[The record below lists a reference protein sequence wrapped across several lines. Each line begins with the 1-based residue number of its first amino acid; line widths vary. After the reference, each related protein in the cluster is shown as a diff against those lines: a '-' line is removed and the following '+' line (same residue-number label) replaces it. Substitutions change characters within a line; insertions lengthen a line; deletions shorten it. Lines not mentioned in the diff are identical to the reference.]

1 MSFYLY
7 KHMYSKNALLE
18 KWKSLH
24 ISESL
29 IRAFEEVPREEFI
42 LDNMKEQAY
51 DDTALPILRGK
62 TISQPSTV
70 LLMTDALDVKEGMKV
85 FEVGSGSGYQA
96 AIISKLVGETGKVY
110 SSEVLPELVMFAQDN
125 LNRVGIS
132 NVEVHESDGSQGLE
146 DFAPYDRIIITAACP
161 MIPKLLL
168 DQLKTNGIIVAPVGT
183 EKEQQMKKI
192 IKTEKGIEEISLG
205 TFLFSPM
212 IGKFGFEERI

>member
-1 MSFYLY
+1 
-7 KHMYSKNALLE
+7 MYSKNVLLE
-18 KWKSLH
+18 KWKSLN

-29 IRAFEEVPREEFI
+29 INAFKEVPREEFV
-42 LDNMKEQAY
+42 LDNMREQSY
-51 DDTALPILRGK
+51 NDIALPILRGK

-96 AIISKLVGETGKVY
+96 AILSKLVGETGKIY

-125 LNRVGIS
+125 LKRIGIK
-132 NVEVHESDGSQGLE
+132 NVKVHETDGSQGLE
-146 DFAPYDRIIITAACP
+146 AFAPYDRIIITAACP
-161 MIPKLLL
+161 MIPETLIN
-168 DQLKTNGIIVAPVGT
+168 QLKTNGIIVAPVGT

-192 IKTEKGIEEISLG
+192 IKTDKGIEEISLG

-212 IGKFGFEERI
+212 IGKFGFEERL